1 MKNSKNAKSSNI
13 FLEAFAKLK
22 KLYIE
27 LGKRIE
33 EIENLTEFNRTAAM
47 NSALKIYESSE
58 KLTLLARVLPVYSGN
73 IIAADKVEEIKESLI
88 PVTIGY
94 TEEGWLCVK
103 LFALLPKKEHGGTQY
118 IRDSLYSVMQKFF
131 EDRPLIKNKKSVL
144 IFRHIYDKKRP
155 EREMRDHDNIEIN
168 AVSDILAL
176 FALPDDSPKYCNH
189 YYCSATGIEDRC
201 EVYVVPET
209 DFAKWLENEK
219 LMPETGIKL
228 LPRPT

>member
-1 MKNSKNAKSSNI
+1 MKNAKSNNT

-33 EIENLTEFNRTAAM
+33 EVEGLTEFNRLAAM

-73 IIAADKVEEIKESLI
+73 IIAADKVEEIKEKLI
-88 PVTIGY
+88 LVKIGY

-118 IRDSLYSVMQKFF
+118 IRDSLYPEMQKFF
-131 EDRPLIKNKKSVL
+131 EDKPLRKNKKSVL
-144 IFRHIYDKKRP
+144 IFRHIYDKRRP
-155 EREMRDHDNIEIN
+155 EREMRDHDNIEVN

-189 YYCSATGIEDRC
+189 YYCSAAGSEDRC

-228 LPRPT
+228 LPRPP